1 MSVMSVRVADDVAQ
15 QLEALAH
22 ATGRSKSFLVAQ
34 AIGDYLEREAW
45 QVQAIEAGLKE
56 ADAGNFASSDE
67 VSAFFAK
74 HGA

>member
-1 MSVMSVRVADDVAQ
+1 MSVMSVRVADELAQ

-22 ATGRSKSFLVAQ
+22 ATGRSKSFLVAE

-45 QVQAIEAGLKE
+45 QVQAIEEGLKE
-56 ADAGNFASSDE
+56 ADAGDFASSDE
-67 VSAFFAK
+67 VGAFFAK